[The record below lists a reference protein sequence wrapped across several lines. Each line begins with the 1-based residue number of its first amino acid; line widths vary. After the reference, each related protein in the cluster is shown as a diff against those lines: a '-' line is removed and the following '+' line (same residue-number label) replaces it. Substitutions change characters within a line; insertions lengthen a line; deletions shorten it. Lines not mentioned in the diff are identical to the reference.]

1 MGGAMA
7 SRVRIQP
14 RAEEFADRLRA
25 LPAQPGVYLMKDR
38 GGEVVYVGKAASL
51 RNRVRSYFQTPYG
64 KEPRVRAL
72 VRRIADFEFIVTE
85 SVQEAL
91 LLENLLIKQRKPFFN
106 ARLKDDK
113 TYPYIK
119 IDLSEAFPQVY
130 FTRRI
135 QADGARYFGPFASAG
150 SVRKTMDLLKK
161 LFPYRSC
168 TKTITG
174 TDERAC
180 LEFHIN
186 RCVAPCTGEADADAY
201 RDVIHQVLR
210 FLEGDSESVERDLQ
224 AAMERAAGDMRFER
238 AAVLRDQ
245 LRAIASVSERQKV
258 VSNRNEDADV
268 VALAYD
274 KGEAWVELFRVRRGK
289 LIGRDHF
296 VMEGGEAEDESA
308 LIEQFVQQFY
318 EASTDV
324 PASLLTQ
331 HPIENAEAVAEWL
344 SGKRG
349 KRVAVSSPQRGD
361 KRRLV
366 QMAAANAMEA
376 LTQKRIKWLHESD
389 KALRALAE
397 LQEELNLPDL
407 PRRIECYDISN
418 IQGTNSVGSMVVFE
432 NGRPKTAHYRRFQ
445 IKGVGG
451 VDDYASMQEMLR
463 RRFRRLGEAR
473 AGGSGGPD
481 APHPPLPIRGEDA
494 ANAAGEGTA
503 DASYDRHSRAGGNLA
518 PLEACKAPHPPLPI
532 RGEDAA
538 NAAGEGAE
546 DASYDRHSRIGGNP
560 APFEA
565 RKAPHPPL
573 PTRGE
578 DAANAAG
585 EGTEDASYD
594 RHSRIG
600 GNPAPFEA
608 RKAPIPP
615 LPTRGEDAANAAGE
629 GTGDDNENSER
640 TTAPGDSFG
649 FTPGLVIIDG
659 GKGHLSAAQQ
669 VFLEL
674 GVTDVPLCSLAK
686 REEEV
691 FLPHA
696 PEPARLE
703 RQSQGLYLLQRV
715 RDEAHRFAVTYHRQ
729 RRSRAATRSRLDD
742 APGVG
747 PKRRRELVRR
757 FGSASGVQSAS
768 VEEIAS
774 LKGMSRESAER
785 LKAFLGGGE

>member
-1 MGGAMA
+1 MA
-7 SRVRIQP
+7 ARARIKP

-25 LPAQPGVYLMKDR
+25 LPAQPGVYLMKGAD
-38 GGEVVYVGKAASL
+38 GAVLYVGKAASL
-51 RNRVRSYFQTPYG
+51 RNRVRSYFQAPAG
-64 KEPRVRAL
+64 KERRVRAM
-72 VRRIADFEFIVTE
+72 VKRIADFEFIVTE

-119 IDLSEAFPQVY
+119 IDLAEAFPQVY

-135 QADGARYFGPFASAG
+135 LADGARYFGPFASAG

-174 TDERAC
+174 TDERPC
-180 LEFHIN
+180 LEFYIH
-186 RCVAPCTGEADADAY
+186 RCVAPCTGEADADGY
-201 RDVIHQVLR
+201 REVIHQVLR
-210 FLEGDSESVERDLQ
+210 FMEGDSEGVERELR
-224 AAMERAAGDMRFER
+224 ANMERAAEDMQFER

-268 VALAYD
+268 IALAYD
-274 KGEAWVELFRVRRGK
+274 KGEAWVELFRARRGK

-296 VMEGGEAEDESA
+296 AMEGGEDEDEA
-308 LIEQFVQQFY
+308 AIIEQFVQQFY
-318 EASTDV
+318 EAATDI
-324 PASLLTQ
+324 PAALLTQ
-331 HPIENAEAVAEWL
+331 HPIENADAVADWL

-349 KRVAVSSPQRGD
+349 KRVTVSSPKRGA

-366 QMAAANAMEA
+366 EMAAANALEA
-376 LTQKRIKWLHESD
+376 LTQRRIKWLHESD
-389 KALRALAE
+389 KTLQALAE
-397 LQEELNLPDL
+397 LQEELNLPEL

-432 NGRPKTAHYRRFQ
+432 NGRPKRAHYRRFQ
-445 IKGVGG
+445 IKGVSG

-463 RRFRRLGEAR
+463 RRFRRLGSPHPGPLPEGEGIGDSRRAQGARWAEAG
-473 AGGSGGPD
+473 ATAESGG
-481 APHPPLPIRGEDA
+481 
-494 ANAAGEGTA
+494 
-503 DASYDRHSRAGGNLA
+503 
-518 PLEACKAPHPPLPI
+518 
-532 RGEDAA
+532 
-538 NAAGEGAE
+538 GEGAE
-546 DASYDRHSRIGGNP
+546 
-560 APFEA
+560 
-565 RKAPHPPL
+565 
-573 PTRGE
+573 RG
-578 DAANAAG
+578 DG
-585 EGTEDASYD
+585 E
-594 RHSRIG
+594 
-600 GNPAPFEA
+600 N
-608 RKAPIPP
+608 
-615 LPTRGEDAANAAGE
+615 
-629 GTGDDNENSER
+629 
-640 TTAPGDSFG
+640 SFG
-649 FTPGLVIIDG
+649 FAPGLVVIDG

-669 VFLEL
+669 ALLEL

-696 PEPARLE
+696 PEPVLLP
-703 RQSQGLYLLQRV
+703 RQSQGLYLLQRA
-715 RDEAHRFAVTYHRQ
+715 RDEAHRFAITYHRQ

-757 FGSASGVQSAS
+757 FGSATGVQTAS

-774 LKGMSRESAER
+774 VKGMSRASAES

>member
-7 SRVRIQP
+7 SRVRIKP

-168 TKTITG
+168 TKVITG

-224 AAMERAAGDMRFER
+224 AAMERAAEDMRFER

-274 KGEAWVELFRVRRGK
+274 KGEAWIELFRVRRGK

-349 KRVAVSSPQRGD
+349 KRVAVSCPMRGD

-418 IQGTNSVGSMVVFE
+418 IQGTNSAGSMVVFE

-473 AGGSGGPD
+473 AEGDGDAD

-494 ANAAGEGTA
+494 ANAAGEGA
-503 DASYDRHSRAGGNLA
+503 GDASYDRHSREGGNPA
-518 PLEACKAPHPPLPI
+518 PFEARKAPHPLLST

-538 NAAGEGAE
+538 NAAGEGAG
-546 DASYDRHSRIGGNP
+546 DASYDRHSREGGNP

-585 EGTEDASYD
+585 EGT
-594 RHSRIG
+594 
-600 GNPAPFEA
+600 
-608 RKAPIPP
+608 
-615 LPTRGEDAANAAGE
+615 
-629 GTGDDNENSER
+629 GDDDENGER
-640 TTAPGDSFG
+640 MTAPGDSFG

>member
-1 MGGAMA
+1 MPP
-7 SRVRIQP
+7 RVRIKP
-14 RAEEFADRLRA
+14 RADEFADRLRA
-25 LPAQPGVYLMKDR
+25 IPAQPGVYLMKDR
-38 GGEVVYVGKAASL
+38 GGEVIYVGKAASL

-72 VRRIADFEFIVTE
+72 ARRIADFEFIVTE
-85 SVQEAL
+85 SAQEAL

-174 TDERAC
+174 TDERPC
-180 LEFHIN
+180 LEFHIH
-186 RCVAPCTGEADADAY
+186 RCVAPCTGEADAGAY
-201 RDVIHQVLR
+201 REVIHQVLR
-210 FLEGDSESVERDLQ
+210 FLEGGSDGVERDLQ
-224 AAMERAAGDMRFER
+224 AAMERAAEEMRFER

-296 VMEGGEAEDESA
+296 VMEGGEAEDEAA

-324 PASLLTQ
+324 PAALLTQ
-331 HPIENAEAVAEWL
+331 HPIENAGAVADWL

-349 KRVAVSSPQRGD
+349 KRVAVSSPLRGD

-376 LTQKRIKWLHESD
+376 LTQKRLKWLHESD

-397 LQEELNLPDL
+397 LQEELNLPEL

-463 RRFRRLGEAR
+463 RRFRRLGEERSASAR
-473 AGGSGGPD
+473 A
-481 APHPPLPIRGEDA
+481 A
-494 ANAAGEGTA
+494 AEGEGDA
-503 DASYDRHSRAGGNLA
+503 DDGGVSSALSRRAAASSPLVGRGGDTGGGGEGGDDDGGVSSALSRRAAASSPLVGRGGGDAGG
-518 PLEACKAPHPPLPI
+518 
-532 RGEDAA
+532 RGD
-538 NAAGEGAE
+538 GAE
-546 DASYDRHSRIGGNP
+546 GN
-560 APFEA
+560 
-565 RKAPHPPL
+565 
-573 PTRGE
+573 GE
-578 DAANAAG
+578 
-585 EGTEDASYD
+585 
-594 RHSRIG
+594 R
-600 GNPAPFEA
+600 
-608 RKAPIPP
+608 
-615 LPTRGEDAANAAGE
+615 
-629 GTGDDNENSER
+629 
-640 TTAPGDSFG
+640 APGDSFG

-729 RRSRAATRSRLDD
+729 RRSREATRSRLDD

-747 PKRRRELVRR
+747 PKRRRELIRR

-785 LKAFLGGGE
+785 LKAYLGGEG

>member
-1 MGGAMA
+1 MAAKGRRGRMGGAMA
-7 SRVRIQP
+7 SRVRIKP

-25 LPAQPGVYLMKDR
+25 LPAKSGVYLMKDR

-168 TKTITG
+168 TKVITG

-224 AAMERAAGDMRFER
+224 ASMERAAEDMRFER

-324 PASLLTQ
+324 PATLLTQ

-349 KRVAVSSPQRGD
+349 KRVAVSCPMRGD

-473 AGGSGGPD
+473 AEGDGTPEAPHPPLPIRGEDAANAAGEGAGDASYDRHSRAGGNPAPFEARK

-494 ANAAGEGTA
+494 ANAAGEGT
-503 DASYDRHSRAGGNLA
+503 
-518 PLEACKAPHPPLPI
+518 
-532 RGEDAA
+532 
-538 NAAGEGAE
+538 
-546 DASYDRHSRIGGNP
+546 
-560 APFEA
+560 
-565 RKAPHPPL
+565 
-573 PTRGE
+573 
-578 DAANAAG
+578 
-585 EGTEDASYD
+585 
-594 RHSRIG
+594 
-600 GNPAPFEA
+600 
-608 RKAPIPP
+608 
-615 LPTRGEDAANAAGE
+615 
-629 GTGDDNENSER
+629 GDDDENSER

-696 PEPARLE
+696 LEPARLE

-757 FGSASGVQSAS
+757 FGSASGVQAAS

>member
-1 MGGAMA
+1 MA
-7 SRVRIQP
+7 SRVRIKP

-224 AAMERAAGDMRFER
+224 AAMERAAEDMRFER

-349 KRVAVSSPQRGD
+349 KRVSVSSPQRGD

-473 AGGSGGPD
+473 AEGDGDPEAS
-481 APHPPLPIRGEDA
+481 HSPLPTRGEDA
-494 ANAAGEGTA
+494 ANAAGEGTV
-503 DASYDRHSRAGGNLA
+503 DASHDHHSR
-518 PLEACKAPHPPLPI
+518 E
-532 RGEDAA
+532 
-538 NAAGEGAE
+538 
-546 DASYDRHSRIGGNP
+546 GGNP

-585 EGTEDASYD
+585 EGT
-594 RHSRIG
+594 
-600 GNPAPFEA
+600 GN
-608 RKAPIPP
+608 
-615 LPTRGEDAANAAGE
+615 
-629 GTGDDNENSER
+629 DDENSER

-774 LKGMSRESAER
+774 LRGMSRESAER

>member
-1 MGGAMA
+1 MA
-7 SRVRIQP
+7 SRVRIKP

-168 TKTITG
+168 TKVITG

-201 RDVIHQVLR
+201 REVIHQVLR
-210 FLEGDSESVERDLQ
+210 FLEGDSDSVERDLQ
-224 AAMERAAGDMRFER
+224 AAMERAAEDMRFER

-376 LTQKRIKWLHESD
+376 LTQRRIKWLHESD

-473 AGGSGGPD
+473 AEGDGGVSGT
-481 APHPPLPIRGEDA
+481 LSRRDA
-494 ANAAGEGTA
+494 ASSPLVGRGVNGDGAAEG
-503 DASYDRHSRAGGNLA
+503 DG
-518 PLEACKAPHPPLPI
+518 
-532 RGEDAA
+532 
-538 NAAGEGAE
+538 
-546 DASYDRHSRIGGNP
+546 
-560 APFEA
+560 
-565 RKAPHPPL
+565 
-573 PTRGE
+573 
-578 DAANAAG
+578 
-585 EGTEDASYD
+585 
-594 RHSRIG
+594 
-600 GNPAPFEA
+600 
-608 RKAPIPP
+608 
-615 LPTRGEDAANAAGE
+615 
-629 GTGDDNENSER
+629 ER
-640 TTAPGDSFG
+640 TPSDSFG